1 MPASLRYGDSHVF
14 LGLGVR
20 RSLTL
25 LAPHLG
31 RSGLLSRPSIS
42 EGPFLL
48 SLEKRLAVEFCIP
61 RNFVLGCREPLAGKG
76 TGKSS
81 SGLTIPAMIDQNE
94 AQRWQK
100 VAGNTWNFAIRLGL
114 LIKMILQIHK
124 SGRLANIIQRL
135 LNSASLFIVSCCC
148 FLISSCLSSL
158 IT

>member
-1 MPASLRYGDSHVF
+1 MF

-42 EGPFLL
+42 EGPFFL

-81 SGLTIPAMIDQNE
+81 SGLTIPAMISLE
-94 AQRWQK
+94 
-100 VAGNTWNFAIRLGL
+100 
-114 LIKMILQIHK
+114 
-124 SGRLANIIQRL
+124 SGGFHRQPL
-135 LNSASLFIVSCCC
+135 SPTP
-148 FLISSCLSSL
+148 SSL
-158 IT
+158 KNVNILKSVERGG